1 MGCLEHKLSLQL
13 WCIQLLHFQNDA
25 LYFQENAR
33 LELLLETKLH
43 CAKMLTVHAT
53 GQGDA
58 ACDDDNSVGISL
70 STVKHALKKRK
81 KKGES

>member
-1 MGCLEHKLSLQL
+1 MGSLEHKLSLQL

-58 ACDDDNSVGISL
+58 AYDDDNSVGISL